1 MNALNVM
8 DCFLG
13 GPWDGVKWS
22 SGAQVNFPRFVGRE
36 YIEDNGVRTAVYE
49 FVGNRDGAG
58 CVERMYRL
66 FETMTSAEARV
77 FLAEHQGLTSFAQL
91 R

>member
-13 GPWDGVKWS
+13 GPCDGVKRS
-22 SGAQVNFPRFVGRE
+22 SVAQVNFPRFVGQE
-36 YIEDNGVRTAVYE
+36 YFADAGVRIAVYE
-49 FVGNRDGAG
+49 FVGNRDGND

-66 FETMTSAEARV
+66 FETMTPVEARV
-77 FLAEHQGLTSFAQL
+77 FLAEHEGLTSFAQL